1 MSFRYVYRP
10 SQDPTQILY
19 TGHTGN
25 FGSTAFYRLVLY
37 KIIPSSANTIFRRVC
52 GVSLLIILLRIE
64 SLSDI
69 IKTESEG
76 NGMKRTTAF
85 AENLKH
91 YRIKLGLTQKQ
102 LAQKIGYTEKSVS
115 KWENSSALPTI
126 EMVLTL
132 ADLFNLSL
140 DELIFENN
148 TCYYF
153 LGIDGGGTKTT
164 FKLIDKSGMLLN
176 RISKGPSNPYDIG
189 IEQTLSVL
197 KDGINEVCKGIPYNK
212 ITLFAGLAGF
222 GIPGDNTNVLSR
234 FLDKF
239 GFFAYSSGND
249 IENIAALSDYKKCV
263 LVIMGTGFNVYA
275 INGNK
280 KKRFAGWGQL
290 FDDGGCGYTLGRDAI
305 TAALCAEDG
314 SGCPTL
320 LTDLFVKRIGQTA
333 GAHLAKF
340 YQGGK
345 RYIAEFAD
353 LVFQAATLGDSI
365 ASSILEKNASF
376 AASKINTALRELNAD
391 STAHCIPVVFAGGI
405 SKQHAV
411 LFPLIRK
418 HITADCRLMHL
429 EHEPVDGAVL
439 KAKMLFAE
447 ISDRQEA
454 NDVL

>member
-1 MSFRYVYRP
+1 
-10 SQDPTQILY
+10 
-19 TGHTGN
+19 
-25 FGSTAFYRLVLY
+25 
-37 KIIPSSANTIFRRVC
+37 
-52 GVSLLIILLRIE
+52 
-64 SLSDI
+64 
-69 IKTESEG
+69 
-76 NGMKRTTAF
+76 MKRTITF

-91 YRIKLGLTQKQ
+91 YRIKSGLTQRQ

-115 KWENSSALPTI
+115 KWENGSALPTM

-140 DELIFENN
+140 DELIFESN

-164 FKLIDKSGMLLN
+164 FKLIDKSGMLLS
-176 RISKGPSNPYDIG
+176 RISKGPSNPNDIG
-189 IEQTLSVL
+189 IEQTLTVL

-212 ITLFAGLAGF
+212 VTLFAGLAGF
-222 GIPGDNTNVLSR
+222 GIPGDSTNVLSR

-249 IENIAALSDYKKCV
+249 IENIAALSTYDKCI

-275 INGNK
+275 INGNNK
-280 KKRFAGWGQL
+280 KGFAGWGQL

-320 LTDLFVKRIGQTA
+320 LTELFIKHLGQTA
-333 GAHLAKF
+333 GAHLTNF

-345 RYIAEFAD
+345 RYIAEFAS
-353 LVFQAATLGDSI
+353 LVFEAAASGDTV
-365 ASSILEKNASF
+365 AGEILEKNATF
-376 AASKINTALRELNAD
+376 AAGKISAALRELNAD
-391 STAHCIPVVFAGGI
+391 AADHSIPVIFAGGI
-405 SKQHAV
+405 SKQHDV

-418 HITADCRLMHL
+418 HLTANCNLMHL

-439 KAKMLFAE
+439 KAKNLFE
-447 ISDRQEA
+447 ERFSLQEA
-454 NDVL
+454 DDVL